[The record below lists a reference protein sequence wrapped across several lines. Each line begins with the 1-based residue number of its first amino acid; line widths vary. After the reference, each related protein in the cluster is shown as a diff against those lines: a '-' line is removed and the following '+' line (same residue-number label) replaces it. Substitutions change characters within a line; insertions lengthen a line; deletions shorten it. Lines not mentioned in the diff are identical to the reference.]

1 MFRSMIRMVVVLGAL
16 VVLGAC
22 GSGVGNDGVIVG
34 GDCTVSREC
43 DVDSRCLTGEDF
55 PGGYCARSCDST
67 DQCPEGS
74 ACVAE
79 AGGVCMVSCASSAEC
94 RSEEGYDCVELEARG
109 AVGTANVCATP

>member
-22 GSGVGNDGVIVG
+22 GSGVGNEGVIVG
-34 GDCTVSREC
+34 GDCVVSREC

-55 PGGYCARSCDST
+55 PGGYCARSCDSD

-74 ACVAE
+74 ACVDE
-79 AGGVCMVSCASSAEC
+79 AGGVCMVSCASSGEC
-94 RSEEGYDCVELEARG
+94 RSEEGYDCVELTARG
-109 AVGTANVCATP
+109 AGGTATVCATP

>member
-1 MFRSMIRMVVVLGAL
+1 MFRSMVRMVVVVGAL

-34 GDCTVSREC
+34 GDCSVSREC

-55 PGGYCARSCDST
+55 PGGYCAKSCTSD

-79 AGGVCMVSCASSAEC
+79 LGGVCLVSCTSAAEC
-94 RSEEGYDCVELEARG
+94 RSEEGYDCVERPARG
-109 AVGTANVCATP
+109 AVGTVNVCAVP